1 MDFDSFLRPLFD
13 ELEVL
18 AGQGVE
24 CRRYLPEAASLS
36 DLFTLRAHVITVTGD
51 MPAVAKVSSYAPSL
65 SSRTFPN
72 AKGSLHVVDEIQRS
86 QREMP
91 VSFLH
96 YEGDQAEI
104 WKDDHVLHDE
114 KGGTSEE

>member
-1 MDFDSFLRPLFD
+1 MDFDPFLRPHFD
-13 ELEVL
+13 ELKVP

-24 CRRYLPEAASLS
+24 CRRYLPKSATLS
-36 DLFTLRAHVITVTGD
+36 DIFTLRAHVIMVTGD
-51 MPAVAKVSSYAPSL
+51 MPAIAKVSPCVPSI
-65 SSRTFPN
+65 SSRTFLN
-72 AKGSLHVVDEIQRS
+72 AKDWLHVVDEIQRS